1 MNRIVSIA
9 HIATLA
15 CLIAAGSATA
25 QEYPARPVTVII
37 PFSAGSASDVI
48 GRMVL
53 ERMATSMGRAL
64 VVDNRPA
71 AGGNVGTQAVVRAE
85 PDGYTIL
92 MSASGPL
99 AVNRVL
105 YANLGYD
112 PERDLQPISLYAN
125 LPNVVVVSTKLP
137 LNSLAELAVYA
148 KNKPGVPYGSVGNGS
163 SQHLAGAFFEQIAG
177 AKMTHVPY
185 KVTGQL
191 VTDLVSGQVPV
202 SFQLVPNVIG
212 QIRSGQVR
220 PLAVAGDKRLPA
232 LPEVP
237 TAAEAGFKGYQSSG
251 WFAFLAPR
259 GTPRAV
265 IDRLNR
271 EVVAA
276 MADPALRSR
285 FADLGTEPLASS
297 PEELGRHISA
307 EIVKWRAIITRAG
320 ITLDP

>member
-105 YANLGYD
+105 YANLGYV

-125 LPNVVVVSTKLP
+125 LPNVVVVSSKLP

-148 KNKPGVPYGSVGNGS
+148 KNNPGVPYG
-163 SQHLAGAFFEQIAG
+163 
-177 AKMTHVPY
+177 
-185 KVTGQL
+185 
-191 VTDLVSGQVPV
+191 
-202 SFQLVPNVIG
+202 
-212 QIRSGQVR
+212 
-220 PLAVAGDKRLPA
+220 
-232 LPEVP
+232 
-237 TAAEAGFKGYQSSG
+237 
-251 WFAFLAPR
+251 
-259 GTPRAV
+259 
-265 IDRLNR
+265 
-271 EVVAA
+271 
-276 MADPALRSR
+276 
-285 FADLGTEPLASS
+285 
-297 PEELGRHISA
+297 
-307 EIVKWRAIITRAG
+307 
-320 ITLDP
+320 